1 MLVSIELFIESVIDS
16 LILSD
21 KMGMI
26 LPRTSG
32 LVSASITCTVI
43 VCFALEFFW
52 YWLMHYDLFYPL
64 MCYDASFVVFVVLKL
79 LADLMD
85 FQEFVFYWVCQVFLV
100 YFRMIIQIVYGLLVL
115 RRLDCLLLWGLPSLF
130 IFTNRFANYR

>member
-16 LILSD
+16 LILSN

-43 VCFALEFFW
+43 VCFALEFCW

-115 RRLDCLLLWGLPSLF
+115 RRLDFLLLWGLPSLF